1 MNTRFLLSPAYL
13 ISITLMVTGTVLS
26 GTRLMLVGWIIF
38 IVSVFLNAMTLV
50 ILTNRDQLQ
59 YIRQEYTPGHKT
71 TEPFSKRTP
80 VAADSAQGQSS
91 NNTEAATATGEDASA
106 NDETAVAKTH
116 HAGQKD
122 KKKPQAHTQQ
132 KKTQQKKTQHREEPN
147 TATDKTQKP
156 VVQALVE
163 RDDLEKPKQHSA
175 IKKKANSSRLKN
187 NKKKRK
193 GSKKSRKKSRR

>member
-132 KKTQQKKTQHREEPN
+132 KKTQHREEPN